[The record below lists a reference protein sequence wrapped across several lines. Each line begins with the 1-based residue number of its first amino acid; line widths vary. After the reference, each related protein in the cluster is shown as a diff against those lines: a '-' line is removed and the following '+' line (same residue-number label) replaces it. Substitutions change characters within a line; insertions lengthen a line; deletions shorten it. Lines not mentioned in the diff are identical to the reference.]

1 MAMAMRRAVSNLV
14 GLAIVVTIVASMGM
28 YIYSQ
33 LVESYASA
41 RSSIEVVKP
50 IAIARCWYL
59 KNVWVCGVRAIT
71 PISGFLKVLTVN
83 GKVIEIGR
91 VSMDSGSVKLFRLSM
106 DVGDAPAKLVL
117 VTGRDVVVFS
127 IER

>member
-1 MAMAMRRAVSNLV
+1 MRRAVSNLV
-14 GLAIVVTIVASMGM
+14 GLVIVVSIVASMGM

-59 KNVWVCGVRAIT
+59 ERVWVCGVRAIT
-71 PISGFLKVLTVN
+71 PISGVLKVLTASGRV
-83 GKVIEIGR
+83 VEIGR
-91 VSMDSGSVKLFRLSM
+91 VSMDSGSVRLFRLSM
-106 DVGDAPAKLVL
+106 DMGDEPAKLVL